1 MPNLLL
7 KQMLKLQFKSS
18 LLLLL
23 LMAAVTSSGC
33 MQTNNAPKGVLLE
46 DPLLPEPQAIPMRSE
61 IAISR
66 MTEMLDGAKLTKE
79 QKAKLFYERGVMYD
93 SVGLS
98 VLARVDFIRALR
110 LQPNMADAYNFLGI
124 QHTVNGEYDSAFESF
139 DSALELD
146 PNYQYAYLNRGIA
159 LQYDGKLDLAI
170 ADFITFQQIQP
181 NDPYRA
187 LWRFWAEVEKDPKLA
202 LLNLEQ
208 ASQTLDPQ
216 VWATQVIAFYLGQMS
231 EAELKAV
238 ATDANDPKQLAEQL
252 CELYFYLG
260 KWQALQNNPTA
271 AAQSFKLV
279 LATNVYEFVE
289 YRHARIALT
298 KLRFSVLQQAEEATE
313 ETVGE
318 SIPTHDKA
326 QEPVSTSD
334 E

>member
-1 MPNLLL
+1 M
-7 KQMLKLQFKSS
+7 QKLQFKPY

-23 LMAAVTSSGC
+23 LFAAVTSSGC

-66 MTEMLDGAKLTKE
+66 MSEMLESAKLSQE

-110 LQPNMADAYNFLGI
+110 LKPDMADAYNFLGI
-124 QHTVNGEYDSAFESF
+124 QHTINGDYDSAFESF

-146 PNYQYAYLNRGIA
+146 ANYQYAYLNRGIA

-170 ADFITFQQIQP
+170 ADFKTFQQIQP
-181 NDPYRA
+181 NDPDRA

-202 LLNLEQ
+202 LVNLEQ

-216 VWATQVIAFYLGQMS
+216 VWATQVVAFYLGKIN
-231 EAELKAV
+231 EEELKAV
-238 ATDANDPKQLAEQL
+238 AIDANDPKQLAEQL

-260 KWQALQNNPTA
+260 KWQAFQNNPTA

-298 KLRFSVLQQAEEATE
+298 KLRFSVLQQVEESVEYTA
-313 ETVGE
+313 
-318 SIPTHDKA
+318 PTQDKTQQPA
-326 QEPVSTSD
+326 SAPSE
-334 E
+334 

>member
-1 MPNLLL
+1 M
-7 KQMLKLQFKSS
+7 QKLQFKPY

-23 LMAAVTSSGC
+23 LFAAVTSSGC

-66 MTEMLDGAKLTKE
+66 MTEMLDAAKLTNE

-110 LQPNMADAYNFLGI
+110 LKPDMADAYNFLGI
-124 QHTVNGEYDSAFESF
+124 QHTINGDYDSAFESF

-146 PNYQYAYLNRGIA
+146 ANYQYAYLNRGIA

-170 ADFITFQQIQP
+170 ADFKTFQQIQP

-187 LWRFWAEVEKDPKLA
+187 LWRFWAEVEKDPQLA
-202 LLNLEQ
+202 LVNLEQ

-216 VWATQVIAFYLGQMS
+216 VWATQVVAFYLGKIS

-298 KLRFSVLQQAEEATE
+298 KLRFSVLQQTE
-313 ETVGE
+313 ESVEDTAPTQDKTQQPESTPGE
-318 SIPTHDKA
+318 
-326 QEPVSTSD
+326 
-334 E
+334 